1 MTWGGAFDTAVI
13 HVTSSVHT
21 ITNVYAKKDGIVYTG
36 ISTGTNAFD
45 IKVNDKGTYEIWASV
60 DGASASKISNFVVYE
75 PIEYTFYIDAFYAD
89 SVLDYNSWSTIKA
102 VSKMGKAADYWAIG
116 DRKNITFEGYLGSRS
131 FRHRTT
137 SSVSY
142 TWTRS
147 AVIIG
152 INHNADVEGNN
163 LIHFMV
169 GFEKIYGVPPISHGN
184 ANNMINDATYIDKI
198 PDSNTGTEGYFC
210 MKTSRTA
217 VGGWENCYVRKDL
230 LARKPRT
237 LYSNR
242 TIYACLSK
250 TQNKSAEL
258 IDNLSYV
265 TKYSNNY
272 QGNIPNDSEL
282 AGTPLQEEF
291 FICSAKEIDGKVVD
305 ESAYEAKYQK
315 QYEYFA
321 QGNAYQFFNFEYSD
335 GGSSWTAGVSWTRSV
350 SIKTA
355 GQFIAYNGESYER
368 TRRDANYS
376 LGIVPCFCV

>member
-75 PIEYTFYIDAFYAD
+75 PTEYTFYIDAFYAD

-116 DRKNITFEGYLGSRS
+116 DKKNITFEGLLGSRS
-131 FRHRTT
+131 FYHRTT
-137 SSVSY
+137 STVSY
-142 TWTRS
+142 AWTRS
-147 AVIIG
+147 ARIIG
-152 INHNADVEGNN
+152 INHNAEIEGNN
-163 LIHFMV
+163 LIHFMI
-169 GFEKIYGVPPISHGN
+169 GFAAYSPSSESSW
-184 ANNMINDATYIDKI
+184 NNMINDATYIDEV
-198 PDSNTGTEGYFC
+198 PDSNDGTQGYFC
-210 MKTSRTA
+210 MKISKTA
-217 VGGWENCYVRKDL
+217 VGGWQDCYVRKDL
-230 LARKPRT
+230 LARNPRT
-237 LYSNR
+237 LLSTR
-242 TIYACLSK
+242 TIYSALSEK
-250 TQNKSAEL
+250 YNHSAEL
-258 IDNLSYV
+258 IDNLSPV
-265 TKYSNNY
+265 IKYSNNY

-282 AGTPLQEEF
+282 AGTPTQEEF
-291 FICSAKEIDGKVVD
+291 FICSAKEIDGKVID

-321 QGNAYQFFNFEYSD
+321 QGNAYHFFNFEYSN
-335 GGSSWTAGVSWTRSV
+335 GGSSWTPGVSWTRSV
-350 SIKTA
+350 SIITV
-355 GQFIAYNGESYER
+355 GQFIAYSNESNER